1 MAAASMP
8 VLDRSA
14 APALA
19 ASADAPEDRA
29 LERVLTSYD
38 TCYVWRYGSPS
49 SALRE
54 LYAKAK
60 RDQWDGA
67 KDLDWSIDVDPEVPI
82 LPAEINPLRDY
93 APYRKMDAREQLRV
107 RHCQVAWQ
115 LSQFM
120 HGEQGAL
127 IVASQLVSTVPLMD
141 AKLYAA
147 SQTMDEARHVEVF
160 ARYLRDKIEWEWP
173 INENLKRLL
182 DTIVQDARWD
192 LKYLGMQILVE
203 GLAMAA
209 FANFH
214 QLTTEK
220 LLKDLIHLVM
230 RDESRHV
237 AFGVL
242 SLQDYYAAMPAS
254 ELRDREDFVVM
265 ACELMRDRLIGEE
278 TADEFGLE
286 REPYKQCMLESPILK
301 LFRVQL
307 FTRVVPNLRRLGL
320 LTPRVRAAFDRL
332 GILQFEH
339 ADPAAQDAALGLA

>member
-1 MAAASMP
+1 MPSAGSAS
-8 VLDRSA
+8 S
-14 APALA
+14 
-19 ASADAPEDRA
+19 SAD

-38 TCYVWRYGSPS
+38 TCYVWRYGSPAS
-49 SALRE
+49 SLRE

-67 KDLDWSIDVDPEVPI
+67 ADLDWSIDVDPEDPL
-82 LPAEINPLRDY
+82 LPAEINPLRDF
-93 APYRKMDAREQLRV
+93 APYKKMNAREQLRV
-107 RHCQVAWQ
+107 RQCQVAWQ

-127 IVASQLVSTVPLMD
+127 IVASQLVSAVPFMD

-160 ARYLRDKIEWEWP
+160 SRYLGEKIEWEWP
-173 INENLKRLL
+173 VNEHLKRLL
-182 DTIVQDARWD
+182 DGIIQDARWD

-214 QLTTEK
+214 QLTREK

-230 RDESRHV
+230 RDEARHV

-242 SLQDYYAAMPAS
+242 SLEDHYAGLPAG
-254 ELRDREDFVVM
+254 ERRDREDFVIE
-265 ACELMRDRLIGEE
+265 ACALMRDRLIGEE
-278 TADEFGLE
+278 TADHFGFP
-286 REPYKQCMLESPILK
+286 REPYAQCLLDSPILQ

-307 FTRVVPNLRRLGL
+307 FARIVPNLRRLGL
-320 LTPRVRAAFDRL
+320 LSPRVRGEFERM

-339 ADPAAQDAALGLA
+339 ADPGAQDAALGLA